1 MREWTKKSRGFFTFM
16 KTKGRIWLLLGGA
29 LLGVLLLL
37 FGGMSGTV
45 KEEVDTP
52 DTMVD
57 RVAELQAY
65 EARLEKELEVV
76 CEAVAGVG
84 ETEVMVS
91 FESGYTVQYQK
102 NGDNDPATVGTGS
115 NEDAL
120 FHTLLPPAVA
130 GVGIVCRG
138 GNDPTVRE
146 TLTELISTTLG
157 IPSNRVYITGK

>member
-1 MREWTKKSRGFFTFM
+1 MGEWSKKSRGFFTFM
-16 KTKGRIWLLLGGA
+16 KTKGRLWLLLGGA
-29 LLGVLLLL
+29 MLGVLLLL
-37 FGGMSGTV
+37 VGGMGSTA

-52 DTMVD
+52 DAIVE
-57 RVAELQAY
+57 RVAELQGY
-65 EARLEKELEVV
+65 EAQLERELEAI
-76 CEAVAGVG
+76 CEAVSGVG
-84 ETEVMVS
+84 ETEVMIT

-115 NEDAL
+115 NEEAL
-120 FHTLLPPAVA
+120 FRTLLPPAVA

-138 GNDPTVRE
+138 GNNPTVRE

>member
-1 MREWTKKSRGFFTFM
+1 MGEWRKKSRGFFTFM
-16 KTKGRIWLLLGGA
+16 KTKGRLWLLLGGA
-29 LLGVLLLL
+29 MLGVLLLL
-37 FGGMSGTV
+37 FGSMGSTT
-45 KEEVDTP
+45 KEEVDTK
-52 DTMVD
+52 DAMIE
-57 RVAELQAY
+57 RVTELQSY
-65 EARLEKELEVV
+65 EVQLEEELEAI

-115 NEDAL
+115 NEEAL
-120 FHTLLPPAVA
+120 FHTLLPPTVS

-138 GNDPTVRE
+138 GNAPAVRE